1 MNKSTFKLTI
11 IGLVFLTVSSVLFI
25 YISNDHKE
33 CDTEVTTVTNSAV
46 QQVITKNHNFKEKYN
61 F

>member
-25 YISNDHKE
+25 YRSNDHKE
-33 CDTEVTTVTNSAV
+33 CDTEVTSVKISSG
-46 QQVITKNHNFKEKYN
+46 QQITIKKHNCKEKYN

>member
-11 IGLVFLTVSSVLFI
+11 IGLVFLTVSSFYFI

-33 CDTEVTTVTNSAV
+33 CHKEVTTVKNSSG
-46 QQVITKNHNFKEKYN
+46 QQVITKKHNCKEKYN

>member
-11 IGLVFLTVSSVLFI
+11 IGLVFLTVSSLLFI
-25 YISNDHKE
+25 YKSNDHKE
-33 CDTEVTTVTNSAV
+33 CVTEVTTVKNSSV
-46 QQVITKNHNFKEKYN
+46 QQITSKQHICEEKYN